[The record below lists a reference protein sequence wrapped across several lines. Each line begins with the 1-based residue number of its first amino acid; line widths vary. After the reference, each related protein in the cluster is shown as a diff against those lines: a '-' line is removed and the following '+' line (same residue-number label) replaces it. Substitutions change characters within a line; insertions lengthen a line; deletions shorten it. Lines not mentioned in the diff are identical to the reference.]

1 MEGRTPREAAAD
13 RKARRGRDGAA
24 LLVLLLL
31 AAGLR
36 LWLYC
41 HTEVAARDSIGFIRM
56 AWQLEHRPWK
66 DVLNDKESGQHP
78 GYPVLLLCASVP
90 VRQFLHGPE
99 SLVMQNSAQL
109 TSVLAGTLLVVPMYF
124 LGRELFNRSVG
135 FWASVLFQ
143 VLPASCRV
151 LSDGLCEA
159 TFLLFAATALYFAV
173 CGLRTRSPVP
183 FALCGLFGGLA
194 YLTRPEGALIVVV
207 TGLVLAVL
215 QALRHGRCAWWRW
228 TACTA
233 SLLVVAA
240 VVGSPIYLATEKL
253 TIKTTPGN
261 SIHDLLHALF
271 GALSPG
277 GEPVGDAPED
287 NVPGVSVLRDGQ
299 PVVAS
304 LFAVWYRD
312 PIGPKNWGKL
322 VWGLWAVGF
331 EIHKGFHYAAW
342 VSALLGLWWFRD
354 RLRQV
359 PGAWVLLL
367 LSLAVVLLL
376 WRVAAGM
383 GYVSDRH
390 TLLILLAGTYWAAA
404 ALVAVGEW
412 LAVLLYARTPAV
424 ALGFGPRAL
433 SQVALLALLAGL
445 VGSALPKSLEPL
457 HTSRGGFRA
466 AGLWLAEHAHAADVI
481 VDPYTWSSYYAGRVF
496 QPDQPLAPDATEY
509 LVLDDSGNPHEHL
522 DLHHW
527 VKKTAKEQ
535 GQEVY
540 RLTGPGRKEPINVA
554 IYAVRPPK
562 EPPPSRGAIGVPKK

>member
-13 RKARRGRDGAA
+13 TKGRRGRDGAA

-66 DVLNDKESGQHP
+66 DVLNDPESGQHP
-78 GYPVLLLCASVP
+78 GYPVLVLCASVP

-109 TSVLAGTLLVVPMYF
+109 MSVLAGTLLVVPMYF

-151 LSDGLCEA
+151 LSDGLSEA

-173 CGLRTRSPVP
+173 RGLRKHSPGL

-194 YLTRPEGALIVVV
+194 YLTRPEGALIAVV
-207 TGLVLAVL
+207 TGLVLVVL
-215 QALRHGRCAWWRW
+215 QAFRQRRCAWGRW
-228 TACTA
+228 AACMA
-233 SLLVVAA
+233 SLLIVAA
-240 VVGSPIYLATEKL
+240 VVCSPIVVATERL

-261 SIHDLLHALF
+261 FIHDLF
-271 GALSPG
+271 GVEGPG
-277 GEPVGDAPED
+277 GEPVGAECEGAPS
-287 NVPGVSVLRDGQ
+287 GVSVLRGGQ
-299 PVVAS
+299 PLVAS
-304 LFAVWYRD
+304 VFAVWIGD
-312 PIGPKNWGKL
+312 PHTGPKQWGRG

-331 EIHKGFHYAAW
+331 EINKGFHYAAW
-342 VSALLGLWWFRD
+342 VSALLGLWWFRG
-354 RLRQV
+354 RLRLV

-376 WRVAAGM
+376 WRVASGM

-412 LAVLLYARTPAV
+412 LAVVLYVRAPVV

-433 SQVALLALLAGL
+433 SRLALLALLAGL

-457 HTSRGGFRA
+457 HTQRGGFRA
-466 AGLWLAEHAHAADVI
+466 AGLWLAEHARAADVI
-481 VDPYTWSSYYAGRVF
+481 VDPYCWSSYYAGRVF
-496 QPDQPLAPDATEY
+496 QPDPSLAPDATAY

-522 DLHHW
+522 ALHRW
-527 VKKTAKEQ
+527 VKKVAEQ
-535 GQEVY
+535 QGHEVY

-554 IYAVRPPK
+554 IYAVRPPTL
-562 EPPPSRGAIGVPKK
+562 PPPTRGAIGLPKR